1 MDQNGIFASD
11 IMLGYRYYVASK
23 AGSWGKDTAADSLWP
38 LAETEKFT
46 LWENAPVGDR
56 AFFITKADYE
66 AYAVTE
72 AYTENVFENQNRL
85 SELLFHT
92 VPIDWKKETYLD
104 DQTGAELSCR
114 FYADGKQILYLYGKD
129 LQQAEITVNG
139 ERLYVPDYNDLY
151 NESYPATGNQGILS
165 LGVFRTKT
173 SRWKSVSL
181 LGTAAQRERCSS
193 DSSIRRNCWRRWMQR
208 EGRLHMNWLGIPVS
222 LLWNRRERS
231 I

>member
-1 MDQNGIFASD
+1 MRPSGTGHF
-11 IMLGYRYYVASK
+11 L
-23 AGSWGKDTAADSLWP
+23 
-38 LAETEKFT
+38 
-46 LWENAPVGDR
+46 
-56 AFFITKADYE
+56 ITKANYE
-66 AYAVTE
+66 AYAATE

-92 VPIDWKKETYLD
+92 TPIDWEKETYVD
-104 DQTGAELSCR
+104 DETGAELSYR
-114 FYADGKQILYLYGKD
+114 FSRGWKQILYLYGKD

-151 NESYPATGNQGILS
+151 NESYPAIGNQGILS
-165 LGVFRTKT
+165 LGCFSDEDT
-173 SRWKSVSL
+173 RWKSVSL

-208 EGRLHMNWLGIPVS
+208 EERLHMNWIGIPVS

>member
-1 MDQNGIFASD
+1 MNTLLGYSQVWTRLSDTGGTLASD

-66 AYAVTE
+66 AYVVTE

-104 DQTGAELSCR
+104 DQTGAELSYR

-139 ERLYVPDYNDLY
+139 EEALRPGL
-151 NESYPATGNQGILS
+151 Q
-165 LGVFRTKT
+165 
-173 SRWKSVSL
+173 
-181 LGTAAQRERCSS
+181 
-193 DSSIRRNCWRRWMQR
+193 
-208 EGRLHMNWLGIPVS
+208 
-222 LLWNRRERS
+222 
-231 I
+231 